1 MTEQATDA
9 LFERHAELCK
19 VFANPK
25 RLKILDLLKDG
36 ERSVGAIVEETG
48 ISQPTVSQ
56 HLRKMRDQGVV
67 TKREAG
73 VENRYSIADDRIVDG
88 METMREVLLD
98 RLADE
103 SAVAQENV

>member
-1 MTEQATDA
+1 MTQQSTDA
-9 LFERHAELCK
+9 LFDRHAELCK
-19 VFANPK
+19 VFANAK
-25 RLKILDLLKDG
+25 RLKILDLLKAG
-36 ERSVGAIVEETG
+36 ERSVGEIVDETG

-67 TKREAG
+67 TKRDAG
-73 VENRYSIADDRIVDG
+73 VENRYSIADDRIIAG

-103 SAVAQENV
+103 SAVAHENQ